1 MLSTF
6 RSIRKQIAS
15 GLMISL
21 GVMWL
26 SFAIAPCAVAAA
38 IDDRPHNCCPQ
49 SNDKTDSK
57 GHASDQETCNTCN
70 SLEPM
75 LNHTDEVVQPAKVA
89 NDDFQLVLVEYAEV
103 NAPVFTSVS
112 FNIHSPPYLPVHPTL
127 RFCSL
132 LI

>member
-21 GVMWL
+21 GIMWL
-26 SFAIAPCAVAAA
+26 SFAIAPCVVAAV

-49 SNDKTDSK
+49 ANEMTGPK
-57 GHASDQETCNTCN
+57 GHSGEQETCNTCN
-70 SLEPM
+70 TLEPI
-75 LNHTDEVVQPAKVA
+75 LNHTDEVVQPANLA
-89 NDDFQLVLVEYAEV
+89 YDDFQPALVDYAEL

-127 RFCSL
+127 QFCSL